1 MSVLLPAA
9 AMAVKA
15 LDQGMR
21 TELPGEIVNTIQT
34 YAAIS
39 VAASWIPVGGLDVAA
54 LTANIWTMYIRI
66 NKKLGISFS
75 KNMMKRIGSAVA
87 ANLASN
93 LAVAGVGVALKYIP
107 FVGQVGG
114 GLLMSA
120 TMYGASLTAAWIY
133 LMAIV
138 NWVKKGKGSGDDLKS
153 CVEDVIKQNKEEI
166 QRVMD
171 EAKSEYKK

>member
-1 MSVLLPAA
+1 
-9 AMAVKA
+9 
-15 LDQGMR
+15 
-21 TELPGEIVNTIQT
+21 
-34 YAAIS
+34 
-39 VAASWIPVGGLDVAA
+39 
-54 LTANIWTMYIRI
+54 
-66 NKKLGISFS
+66 
-75 KNMMKRIGSAVA
+75 MMKSIGSAVA